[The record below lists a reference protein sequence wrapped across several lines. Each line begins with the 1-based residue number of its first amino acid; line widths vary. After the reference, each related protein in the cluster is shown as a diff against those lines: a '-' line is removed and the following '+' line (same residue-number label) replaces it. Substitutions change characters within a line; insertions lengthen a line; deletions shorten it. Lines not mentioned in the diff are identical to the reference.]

1 MRNMSTEVHRN
12 CFDVATRQVV
22 TSRLPVLEFDVDPT
36 PRLIISAPL
45 VADPAREY
53 RREMVALSKLLVRR
67 KTSFHG
73 WLQTTALGKVELTNC
88 GCGLINCR

>member
-1 MRNMSTEVHRN
+1 MLDLDGDITQPMVR
-12 CFDVATRQVV
+12 
-22 TSRLPVLEFDVDPT
+22 
-36 PRLIISAPL
+36 APL

-73 WLQTTALGKVELTNC
+73 WLETRALARHELTSC
-88 GCGLINCR
+88 SCGLINCR

>member
-1 MRNMSTEVHRN
+1 MLDLDR
-12 CFDVATRQVV
+12 DLA
-22 TSRLPVLEFDVDPT
+22 
-36 PRLIISAPL
+36 PRLIIQAPL

-73 WLQTTALGKVELTNC
+73 WLQTTTLGKLELTSC

>member
-1 MRNMSTEVHRN
+1 VYELD
-12 CFDVATRQVV
+12 F
-22 TSRLPVLEFDVDPT
+22 DPT
-36 PRLIISAPL
+36 PTVILRAPL
-45 VADPAREY
+45 VADPVREY

-73 WLQTTALGKVELTNC
+73 WLQTTTLGKLELTNC

>member
-1 MRNMSTEVHRN
+1 
-12 CFDVATRQVV
+12 
-22 TSRLPVLEFDVDPT
+22 VLDLDRDPAQ
-36 PRLIISAPL
+36 PLILRAPL

-53 RREMVALSKLLVRR
+53 RREMVALSKTLVRR

-73 WLQTTALGKVELTNC
+73 WLQTTALGKIELTNC